1 MKALL
6 LAGTAEAR
14 ALSFALA
21 ERGVDCVAS
30 LAGLTNRPAEMGGT
44 LRVGGFGGVGGLAS
58 YLRDNDFTHI
68 VDATHPFAAI
78 MSANA
83 AKAAAETGLRLLR
96 LDRPPWPVQPNWTIV
111 PDMDAAATILP
122 TGARVFL
129 ATGRG
134 SVAAFAGRCDVSFV
148 LRVIEADPGP
158 SPWPHIEYMVARPPF
173 SVEEER
179 ATLHRLGI
187 GLLVARNSGGTGGT
201 EKLQAASALKLPV
214 IMVARPKAG
223 QGRIVQTSEDVLDWL
238 GV

>member
-1 MKALL
+1 MVFKD
-6 LAGTAEAR
+6 GGQGMPR
-14 ALSFALA
+14 
-21 ERGVDCVAS
+21 S
-30 LAGLTNRPAEMGGT
+30 L
-44 LRVGGFGGVGGLAS
+44 
-58 YLRDNDFTHI
+58 
-68 VDATHPFAAI
+68 
-78 MSANA
+78 NA
-83 AKAAAETGLRLLR
+83 AHDVPEFVTQRILVDDHINGAIRRLRLLR